1 MTNSEASDGSFLQI
15 FAAVDKA
22 TLYNK
27 YVPHGKRCK

>member
-27 YVPHGKRCK
+27 HVPPWEEV